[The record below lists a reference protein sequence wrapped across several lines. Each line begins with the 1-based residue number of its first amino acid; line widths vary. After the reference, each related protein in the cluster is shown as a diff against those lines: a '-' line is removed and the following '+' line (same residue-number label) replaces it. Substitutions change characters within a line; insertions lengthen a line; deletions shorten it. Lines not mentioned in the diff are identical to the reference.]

1 MMNILK
7 SKRGIGL
14 PVVLAIV
21 AFVLGTTATFLSYVY
36 FQSNLSDIQIEESE
50 TYANAVADVR
60 GALYL
65 IAREESLDPAFLLE
79 IEELMNVDIEIYGEN
94 LYTISS
100 RELVNSRSVQ
110 SYLTGSVTSIN
121 TYDSIF
127 QYTGEEPT
135 FELSPLIT
143 PSNLA
148 ASYLPQYIEENFSW
162 ITPETTFTDFQSV
175 VSYIRSLAL
184 AQNGFNYYL
193 PSALTTQWNP
203 TAWWHWYIDGNV
215 NIPKN
220 KSLTVPDGR
229 LLVIDGNLVM
239 NENSTL
245 TGNIIV
251 NGNVTIKG
259 KGNSTQHLHATLY
272 INGKLTTANKTY
284 LSQDPERPTFV
295 FAEGD
300 ISLGN
305 NNDGYGYFISDNFSA
320 KQGNINLT
328 GGVYT
333 VYESNI
339 QKEIDEN
346 TVFTAEN
353 LFDLAIPE
361 TIAVE
366 ATEEGEGETGFI
378 FTTPK
383 LS

>member
-1 MMNILK
+1 MHILK
-7 SKRGIGL
+7 SKKGIGL

-36 FQSNLSDIQIEESE
+36 FQSGLSDIQIEESE
-50 TYANAVADVR
+50 NYANAVSDVR

-65 IAREESLDPAFLLE
+65 IARDQSLDPAYLLS
-79 IEELMNVDIEIYGEN
+79 IEELMNVDIETYGEN

-100 RELVNSRSVQ
+100 RLLVNSRPVQ
-110 SYLTGSVTSIN
+110 SYLTGAVTSVN
-121 TYDSIF
+121 TYDTIF

-135 FELSPLIT
+135 FTLSPLIT
-143 PSNLA
+143 PSTLA
-148 ASYLPQYIEENFSW
+148 ASYLPQYIEENFPW

-175 VSYIRSLAL
+175 ISYIRSLAVQY
-184 AQNGFNYYL
+184 AGFQYYL
-193 PSALTTQWNP
+193 PSSLETQWNP
-203 TAWWHWYIDGNV
+203 TAWWHWYIDGSV

-229 LLVIDGNLVM
+229 LLVIDGDLTL

-245 TGNIIV
+245 TGNVIV
-251 NGNVTIKG
+251 NGNVTINGKG
-259 KGNSTQHLHATLY
+259 KSIQNLLGTVYLSGNLV
-272 INGKLTTANKTY
+272 TANKTY
-284 LSQDPERPTFV
+284 LSQDPTRPTFV

-300 ISLGN
+300 ITLGN
-305 NNDGYGYFISDNFSA
+305 NNAGYGYFISNNFTA
-320 KQGNINLT
+320 QQGNIYLT

-333 VYESNI
+333 VYTSNI
-339 QKEIDEN
+339 QNDIIEN
-346 TVFTAEN
+346 TDFTTEH
-353 LFDLAIPE
+353 LFDYAIPE

-366 ATEEGEGETGFI
+366 ATSTEPGETGFI